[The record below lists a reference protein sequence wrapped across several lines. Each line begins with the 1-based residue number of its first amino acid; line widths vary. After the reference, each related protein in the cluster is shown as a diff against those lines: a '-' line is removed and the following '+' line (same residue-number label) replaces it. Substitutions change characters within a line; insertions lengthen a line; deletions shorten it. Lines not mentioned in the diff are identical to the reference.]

1 MLPFQDLSCL
11 SSRESPPFC
20 PTRTNDPRLHLKSCG
35 ILKRHFDTVVLSAT
49 RPPGPLRPS
58 TCAKRIGS
66 ALSPSR
72 FTPYKS
78 SSAPLQ
84 RQSPVLRIHLLLHRV
99 VEDRRCGGGGGVAG
113 VRASSS
119 CSVHCLR
126 FLSVVAA
133 GREGG
138 RERAALVQL

>member
-1 MLPFQDLSCL
+1 MLPLQELSCL

-35 ILKRHFDTVVLSAT
+35 ILKRHLDTVVLSAT

-99 VEDRRCGGGGGVAG
+99 VEDRRCGGSVAG

-119 CSVHCLR
+119 FR
-126 FLSVVAA
+126 ALSSFPFRCC
-133 GREGG
+133 GREGA
-138 RERAALVQL
+138 REVACDK